1 MATSEADR
9 WFGDYPWQD
18 ASSTSWTVHAVLE
31 DTEAA
36 LRKSAGRLRSSGQED
51 GARQVERF
59 AAWAR
64 FDLEEPLVA
73 RQLYLAVARLRPIR
87 QPGLLAGQVL
97 EKVMSLARAD
107 RGNVQ
112 LVDPQSGALT
122 IIAQYGFDEKFLDHF
137 AVVADRGSACGR
149 AAWRNAQL
157 VITDVVADRGFEPHR
172 EIAASSGFRAVQ
184 STPLA
189 DREGRLIGVVSTHYA
204 RPYALSARAM
214 RIIKRYADLAGQV
227 LAASSS
233 AAPPDGT
240 STGSSARPAAP
251 AVTGAQR
258 SSSTGSPTAT
268 WPGSTAEP

>member
-1 MATSEADR
+1 MATSGADR
-9 WFGDYPWQD
+9 WLRDSPWHG
-18 ASSTSWTVHAVLE
+18 ASGTGRTVQAVLE
-31 DTEAA
+31 DAEAV

-64 FDLEEPLVA
+64 FDLDEPLVA
-73 RQLYLAVARLRPIR
+73 QQLYLAVARLRPIR
-87 QPGLLAGQVL
+87 QPELLAGQLL

-112 LVDPQSGALT
+112 LADPQSGTLR
-122 IIAQYGFDEKFLDHF
+122 IIAQHGFDEKFLDHF

-149 AAWRNAQL
+149 AASRNAQL
-157 VITDVVADRGFEPHR
+157 VITDVLADRGFEPHR

-189 DREGRLIGVVSTHYA
+189 DREGRLVGVVSTHYA
-204 RPYALSARAM
+204 RPHAPSARDM
-214 RIIKRYADLAGQV
+214 RIIKRYADLVGPV

-233 AAPPDGT
+233 AIVPDGAST
-240 STGSSARPAAP
+240 S
-251 AVTGAQR
+251 
-258 SSSTGSPTAT
+258 
-268 WPGSTAEP
+268 

>member
-1 MATSEADR
+1 MATSGADR
-9 WFGDYPWQD
+9 GFRDSPWHG
-18 ASSTSWTVHAVLE
+18 APGTGRTAHAVLE

-36 LRKSAGRLRSSGQED
+36 LRKSAGRLRASGQED

-73 RQLYLAVARLRPIR
+73 QQLYLAVARLRPIR
-87 QPGLLAGQVL
+87 QPELLAGQML
-97 EKVMSLARAD
+97 GKVMSLARAD

-112 LVDPQSGALT
+112 LVDPQSGTLR
-122 IIAQYGFDEKFLDHF
+122 IIAQHGFDESFLDHF

-149 AAWRNAQL
+149 AARRNAQL
-157 VITDVVADRGFEPHR
+157 VIPDVVADRGFEPHR

-189 DREGRLIGVVSTHYA
+189 DREGRVIGVVSTHYA
-204 RPYALSARAM
+204 RPHAPSAGDM

-227 LAASSS
+227 LAACSR
-233 AAPPDGT
+233 AAVPDG
-240 STGSSARPAAP
+240 A
-251 AVTGAQR
+251 
-258 SSSTGSPTAT
+258 
-268 WPGSTAEP
+268 STA